1 MHILKII
8 HGFPPH
14 YNAGSEVYSQSICNE
29 LSKKHRVT
37 VFTREEN
44 PYEPD
49 FSLRHE
55 IRHENLHIW
64 YVNMARGKDGFRH
77 ATIDGK
83 FAILLS
89 ELHPDI
95 AHIGHLNH
103 LSTGLVDQL
112 TLAEIPIVFTLH
124 DFWLMCPR
132 GQFLQRNFDGQNIHT
147 LCDKQN
153 DRKCADICYKMYH
166 SGLSGY
172 TTELDDSTNW
182 ENWIR
187 VRMQET
193 KEVANKVDLFVAP
206 SRYLMNRFTKDFQVP
221 ANKIKY
227 LDYGFP
233 LEYLKPFKKEPQP
246 NYTFGYIGTHI
257 PSKGIDLLIKA
268 FMSIKQPAKLKIWG
282 HKDAQS
288 TKALMQMAEAS
299 HNPLEFAGE
308 YINNELVSKVF
319 SQLDAIVVPSVWG
332 ENSPLVIHEAQACHI
347 PVITAAFGGM
357 KEYVKHHENGL
368 LFKHRDYR
376 SLAEQME
383 WALLNPVAM
392 DDYGKRGYLWSS
404 DGQVPEIGEHCEELM
419 NLYTQ
424 TLKGYETQ
432 NLAIDTGYK
441 S

>member
-8 HGFPPH
+8 HGYPPH

-29 LSKKHRVT
+29 LSRKHRVT

-49 FSLRHE
+49 FAFRYEQRS
-55 IRHENLHIW
+55 ENLQLW

-77 ATIDGK
+77 AAIDDK
-83 FAILLS
+83 FASLLE
-89 ELHPDI
+89 ELNPDI

-112 TLAEIPIVFTLH
+112 YLAGIPIVFTLH

-147 LCDKQN
+147 LCSKQN

-166 SGLSGY
+166 TGLSG
-172 TTELDDSTNW
+172 DMASINDSRNW
-182 ENWIR
+182 EAWIR
-187 VRMQET
+187 TRME
-193 KEVANKVDLFVAP
+193 EARSVAEKVDLFIAP
-206 SRYLMNRFTKDFQVP
+206 SRYLMNRFVKDFHVP
-221 ANKIKY
+221 HGKIIY

-233 LEYLKPFKKEPQP
+233 LEYLKPVKKELQP
-246 NYTFGYIGTHI
+246 TYTFGYIGTHI

-268 FMSIKQPAKLKIWG
+268 FQSLAQHAHLKIWG

-288 TKALMQMAEAS
+288 TMALMQMAAS
-299 HNPLEFAGE
+299 SGHTITFEGAYKNEELATRIFAE
-308 YINNELVSKVF
+308 VDCI
-319 SQLDAIVVPSVWG
+319 IVPSVWG
-332 ENSPLVIHEAQACHI
+332 ENSPLVIHEAQACRI
-347 PVITAAFGGM
+347 PVITADFGGM
-357 KEYVKHHENGL
+357 KEYVSHQVNGL
-368 LFKHRDYR
+368 LFRHRDYH

-383 WALLNPVAM
+383 WAIRNPEAM
-392 DDYGKRGYLWSS
+392 NRYGKRGYLYSA
-404 DGQVPEIGEHCEELM
+404 DGQVPEIAEHCSKLM
-419 NLYTQ
+419 DVYTQ
-424 TLKGYETQ
+424 TLKSYEDQ
-432 NLAIDTGYK
+432 NLEVDAGYQ

>member
-14 YNAGSEVYSQSICNE
+14 YNAGSEVYSQTICNE

-55 IRHENLHIW
+55 VRHENLHVW
-64 YVNMARGKDGFRH
+64 YMNMARGKDGFRH
-77 ATIDGK
+77 ATIDEK
-83 FAILLS
+83 FASLLKN
-89 ELHPDI
+89 LNPDI

-103 LSTGLVDQL
+103 LSTGLVEQL
-112 TLAEIPIVFTLH
+112 NRAGVPIVFTLH

-132 GQFLQRNFDGQNIHT
+132 GQFLQRNFDGQNIHS
-147 LCDKQN
+147 LCHEQN

-166 SGLSGY
+166 SGLSDY
-172 TTELDDSTNW
+172 LTAFDDSTNW
-182 ENWIR
+182 ERWIQA
-187 VRMQET
+187 RMQET
-193 KEVANKVDLFVAP
+193 RLVADKVDLFIAP
-206 SRYLMNRFTKDFQVP
+206 SRYLMNRFVKDFQLSP
-221 ANKIKY
+221 DKIIY

-233 LEYLKPFKKEPQP
+233 LEYLKPVKKEPQP
-246 NYTFGYIGTHI
+246 TYTFGYIGTHI

-268 FMSIKQPAKLKIWG
+268 FQSLTESAALKIWG

-288 TKALMQMAEAS
+288 TKALMKMAESS
-299 HNPLEFAGE
+299 HNPIEFAGE
-308 YINNELVSKVF
+308 YINSELVSRIFPQV
-319 SQLDAIVVPSVWG
+319 DCIVVPSVWG

-347 PVITAAFGGM
+347 PVITADFGGM

-368 LFKHRDYR
+368 LFRHRDYH

-383 WALLNPVAM
+383 WALLNPGAM
-392 DDYGKRGYLWSS
+392 NDYGKRGYLYSP
-404 DGQVPEIGEHCEELM
+404 DGQVPEIGVHCEELM

-424 TLKGYETQ
+424 TLESYEAQ
-432 NLAIDTGYK
+432 NLAINAGYQ